1 MSAPVQPLPRLIP
14 VGLID
19 PPELASRTDMDPER
33 MDLLVASIRATGFW
47 SVLVV
52 VAIGERYRVVAGH
65 RRSIAAK
72 RAGLVAV
79 PCFVYDSESAALDA
93 IQFAE
98 NARRDDLSVT
108 DEAIWFGMLLGK
120 YPEQGTDGVAARVG
134 ESRAYVEG
142 RLALL
147 TGCER
152 VFAALAAK
160 EIPIGVAQE
169 LNKCTEDAHR
179 FMLLDQSVR
188 GGATVGLVRAWV
200 QEWRLVHLP
209 ASPGAAA
216 APVADAPSA
225 VVMDDYF
232 VCRICGERH
241 HPQNM
246 RPLNG
251 HDYCW
256 QSVIDP
262 STGLLLSKSD
272 YVRFPRTREDALRLT
287 QRLVERFPEL
297 AE

>member
-1 MSAPVQPLPRLIP
+1 MSAPVQQLPRLVP
-14 VGLID
+14 VALID
-19 PPELASRTDMDPER
+19 PPADASRTNMDPAQME
-33 MDLLVASIRATGFW
+33 LLVTSIRATGFW

-52 VAIGERYRVVAGH
+52 VAIGERFRVIAGH
-65 RRSIAAK
+65 RRSIAA
-72 RAGLVAV
+72 RLAGLVTV
-79 PCFVYDSESAALDA
+79 PCFVYDSEAAALDA

-98 NARRDDLSVT
+98 NARREDVSVT
-108 DEAIWFGMLLGK
+108 DEAIWFGILLGK
-120 YPEQGTDGVAARVG
+120 YPDDGTDGVAARVG

-169 LNKCTEDAHR
+169 LNKCTEDRHR
-179 FMLLDQSVR
+179 IMLLDMAVR
-188 GGATVGLVRAWV
+188 GGATVGLVRGWI

-209 ASPGAAA
+209 ASGGAAP
-216 APVADAPSA
+216 APVVDASSA

-256 QSVIDP
+256 QSVLDP

-272 YVRFPRTREDALRLT
+272 YVRFPRTREDALRLME
-287 QRLVERFPEL
+287 RLVERFPEL